1 MAGDYEA
8 DNRRYDHPGWRRPA
22 PLARAATMALYSWQ
36 EPGLVFGLSMLAA
49 APFILAAL
57 FSPALLSL
65 APTIEIIAPV
75 ADARAA
81 LGGAAP
87 FADAASPF
95 YLVLLMAGD
104 LFFDAPGKIH
114 LAAKAFGAILIAS
127 PLAYFASA
135 RFPAAL
141 AALLTGAVAAFAAAP
156 FAGPTEISVALFLAP
171 AVALI
176 AAPADESGMRARIE
190 GVLAGAMLFALW
202 NSHALFALLGFLMLS
217 ACPFLTGKRRLDR
230 YVAALGVAVLAALA
244 AEALAPGLALSRA
257 SAASGLLSRVDALTS
272 GAGVW
277 GLAGFAASTAIV
289 ILASAVF
296 GGAEHRRAW
305 LTAAVFAVVSVA
317 VARIAGAQT
326 APIFV
331 VAAAIAVFS
340 VASPFYDGIFRQH
353 DRASIA
359 IAAVAAMLTIFW
371 TAAIVVQSAAQFSL
385 QLRSASSAPADVRAA
400 FGLVQP
406 GGATVARWVEE
417 GRFSTP
423 GAREL
428 FALGPI
434 DQSAI
439 LLEAADRARLLSKEG
454 LDVAILTGADT
465 ACVIV
470 GKRPCSADG
479 ITAARAAKVVFV
491 PRVDFN
497 DATAKAKGRSEAL
510 LYSDFKM
517 VESSAL
523 WDVWVR
529 RGISLPADFVL
540 PS

>member
-1 MAGDYEA
+1 MTGENGD
-8 DNRRYDHPGWRRPA
+8 DGRRYDHPAWRRPA
-22 PLARAATMALYSWQ
+22 PRARAATMALYSWQ
-36 EPGLVFGLSMLAA
+36 EPGLVFGLAMLAA
-49 APFILAAL
+49 SPFILAAL

-65 APTIEIIAPV
+65 APTVEVIAPI
-75 ADARAA
+75 ADSRAA
-81 LGGAAP
+81 VGGAASL
-87 FADAASPF
+87 AKAASPF

-114 LAAKAFGAILIAS
+114 LAAKAFAAILIAS
-127 PLAYFASA
+127 PLAYFAAA

-141 AALLTGAVAAFAAAP
+141 AALLTCAVAAFAAAP
-156 FAGPTEISVALFLAP
+156 FAGPVEISVALFLAL

-176 AAPADESGMRARIE
+176 AAPADEGAARARIE
-190 GVLAGAMLFALW
+190 GVLAGVALFALW
-202 NSHALFALLGFLMLS
+202 TSHALFALVGFLALS
-217 ACPFLTGKRRLDR
+217 ACPFLTGRRALDR
-230 YVAALGVAVLAALA
+230 YVAALGVAIVLAAA
-244 AEALAPGLALSRA
+244 AEFLAPGLTISRA
-257 SAASGLLSRVDALTS
+257 SAASGVFKGVEALTS

-289 ILASAVF
+289 VLASAVF
-296 GGAEHRRAW
+296 GGPGHRKAW
-305 LTAAVFAVVSVA
+305 LTATVFAVVSLA
-317 VARIAGAQT
+317 AARMAGAQT

-340 VASPFYDGIFRQH
+340 VASPFYDGVFRQH

-359 IAAVAAMLTIFW
+359 IAAVAAALTFFW
-371 TAAIVVQSAAQFSL
+371 TGAVVVQSAAQFSL
-385 QLRSASSAPADVRAA
+385 QLRTASTAPADVRAA

-406 GGATVARWVEE
+406 GGSTVARWVEE

-423 GAREL
+423 EARQL
-428 FALGPI
+428 FALGPV

-439 LLEAADRARLLSKEG
+439 LLEAADRVRALSEG
-454 LDVAILTGADT
+454 GLEVAILTGADT
-465 ACVIV
+465 ACVIADA
-470 GKRPCSADG
+470 RPCNADG
-479 ITAARAAKVVFV
+479 VSAAKSAKVVFV
-491 PRVDFN
+491 PRLDFD

-529 RGISLPADFVL
+529 RGSTLPAGFLL